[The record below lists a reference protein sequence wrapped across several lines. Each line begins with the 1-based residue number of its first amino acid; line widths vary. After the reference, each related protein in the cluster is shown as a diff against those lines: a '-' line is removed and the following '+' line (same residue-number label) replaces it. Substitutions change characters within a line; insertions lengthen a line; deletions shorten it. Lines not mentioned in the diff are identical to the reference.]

1 MRYDLEGKVFRSVSN
16 TANGEVGTE
25 TLFYYHQDGNRV
37 WAEYRGGIIVYGH
50 LLARVLENGL
60 LDMLYH
66 HINSSGELMVGQC
79 LSTPENLPDGRLKFN
94 ESWQWLSGDRSAGYS
109 EIEEVPLRPLD

>member
-25 TLFYYHQDGNRV
+25 TLFYYHQDGDRV
-37 WAEYRGGIIVYGH
+37 WAEYRGGSVVYGH
-50 LLARVLENGL
+50 LLARVLENGS
-60 LDMLYH
+60 LDMRYH

-94 ESWQWLSGDRSAGYS
+94 ESWQWLSGDKSAGYS
-109 EIEEVPLRPLD
+109 EIEEVA